1 MACIHIE
8 TILGVLAKIPQRSNV
23 VPITICYP

>member
-8 TILGVLAKIPQRSNV
+8 TILDVPAIIPQRSNL
-23 VPITICYP
+23 VPITIRYP

>member
-8 TILGVLAKIPQRSNV
+8 TILDVPAKILQRSNL

>member
-8 TILGVLAKIPQRSNV
+8 TILDVPAKVPQRSNLM
-23 VPITICYP
+23 PITICYP